1 MKNTKASQAR
11 KTFRS
16 LMARGWTSEQLL
28 IDAAAEAIGGDES
41 DKLIAQMVWRKDF
54 CTTEAN

>member
-1 MKNTKASQAR
+1 MKNTKAYQAR
-11 KTFRS
+11 KTFRN
-16 LMARGWTSEQLL
+16 LMAQGWTNEQLL

>member
-16 LMARGWTSEQLL
+16 LMAQGWANEQLL

>member
-16 LMARGWTSEQLL
+16 LMAQGWTSKQLM
-28 IDAAAEAIGGDES
+28 IHAVAEDIGGDES
-41 DKLIAQMVWRKDF
+41 AKMIAQMVWRKYF
-54 CTTEAN
+54 STTEAN

>member
-11 KTFRS
+11 KTLRS
-16 LMARGWTSEQLL
+16 LMAQGWTSEQLL

>member
-16 LMARGWTSEQLL
+16 LMAQGWTNEQLL
-28 IDAAAEAIGGDES
+28 IDAAAESIGGDES

>member
-16 LMARGWTSEQLL
+16 LMAQGWTSEQLL

>member
-16 LMARGWTSEQLL
+16 LMAQGWTNEQRL